1 MHSRTKGMKN
11 WPFAVSGL
19 AWRISLTVFGYLM
32 IAPSLA
38 HAHGG
43 MSGSELGPPLVTSG
57 LLGFVCYWL
66 VVLWPSAKKKNGDRE
81 VEPSLPNRSVSRT
94 RRHAHQN
101 AARIK
106 LRPRL
111 RKIERSSQVAS
122 NVHSGRKATDV

>member
-1 MHSRTKGMKN
+1 MHSRAKVMKN
-11 WPFAVSGL
+11 WPFAMSGL

-32 IAPSLA
+32 ITPSLA

-43 MSGSELGPPLVTSG
+43 MAGSELGPPLVTSG

-66 VVLWPSAKKKNGDRE
+66 VVLWPSAKKKGDIE
-81 VEPSLPNRSVSRT
+81 VGPSMPNRHVSRT

-101 AARIK
+101 SARIK

-111 RKIERSSQVAS
+111 RKIERNGQVA
-122 NVHSGRKATDV
+122 NNAHSGRKATDV